1 MSAFTPEQVEE
12 YSLSLTQQIK
22 ILADHQSQTNSH
34 VVESNR
40 LLTALAKLKSGLMKL
55 TKIEWYKRYQS
66 TFENYF
72 FDQLLL
78 SYTNQIKKDY
88 IKFWQDLN
96 VIEQMEFTKL
106 QEVLFRIPNLGLL
119 TTDNFGSLVSKPLLS
134 EISHWAKIYKFE
146 LNDSQSYQ
154 PTLGVDQYDYL
165 LTDENGD
172 TFILSAFV
180 YQKYIELQL
189 DFGFQHSYLTNV
201 IRAIF
206 SLIDQQQKRA

>member
-40 LLTALAKLKSGLMKL
+40 LLTALAELKSGLMKL

-96 VIEQMEFTKL
+96 VIEQMKFTKL

-172 TFILSAFV
+172 TFILSAFI

-189 DFGFQHSYLTNV
+189 DFGFQHSYVTNV
-201 IRAIF
+201 IRSIF